1 MNTTTTAT
9 ATQAPRT
16 KKPKPLGPSI
26 RFAEAAVLLG
36 VSIATCWRW
45 HKENLDDFPRARKIG
60 PRTTILN
67 TAEVIAWRD
76 RRAQAG
82 AKP

>member
-1 MNTTTTAT
+1 MNTTNTAT
-9 ATQAPRT
+9 ATRPPRA

-26 RFAEAAVLLG
+26 RPADAAVLLG
-36 VSIATCWRW
+36 VSIATVWRW
-45 HKENLDDFPRARKIG
+45 HKDNLDNFPRARKIG
-60 PRTTILN
+60 PRTTILD